1 MSRIEEIINEIKK
14 LDDGYIIYTNR
25 PLLNAE
31 KAAIK
36 FELAAMAAGKLGL
49 LFFRTEARA

>member
-1 MSRIEEIINEIKK
+1 MSITEIKK
-14 LDDGYIIYTNR
+14 LDDGYIIYTNK

-36 FELAAMAAGKLGL
+36 AELAAIAAEKLGL
-49 LFFRTEARA
+49 LFFRVA

>member
-1 MSRIEEIINEIKK
+1 MSIKQIEK
-14 LDDGYIIYTNR
+14 LTDGYIIYTNR

-36 FELAAMAAGKLGL
+36 TELAAIAAEKLGM
-49 LFFRTEARA
+49 LFFRVA

>member
-1 MSRIEEIINEIKK
+1 MSIKQIEK

-31 KAAIK
+31 KAAIRA
-36 FELAAMAAGKLGL
+36 ELASIAAEKLGM
-49 LFFRTEARA
+49 LFFRVA